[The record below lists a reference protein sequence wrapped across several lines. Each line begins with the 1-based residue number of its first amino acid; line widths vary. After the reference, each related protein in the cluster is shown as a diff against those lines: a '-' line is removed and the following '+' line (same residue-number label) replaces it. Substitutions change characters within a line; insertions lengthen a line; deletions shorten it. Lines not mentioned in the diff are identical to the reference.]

1 MGQTS
6 AGPAM
11 VINEIYYEP
20 VTAADHTEFIELY
33 NAGANPIGLDG
44 WCLDED
50 LSYCFAQGVVVQPG
64 GYLVVAADPAALQ
77 RKTGL
82 ACQGPFAGRLDGR
95 GARIVLRDASGRTV
109 DQVDYK
115 LGFPWPTGGP
125 GRSIELINAS
135 LDNGLG
141 GSWRASV
148 ASGGTPGAANSVRL
162 SNAPPQIRQV
172 GHSPQEPTSGR
183 SVVVT
188 AKVTD
193 PQGVGSVTLAYQ
205 VVQPGHYIP
214 AWLPVPLTTLEQD
227 AATAM
232 QKNPDLDAPG
242 RWTVLRMVDDG
253 TDADATAS
261 DGVFTAVIPGQPHR
275 TLVRYRITAADL
287 ASPSVSIT
295 VPYEDDGA
303 LNFAF
308 WVYDGVPAYVANTHS
323 VVGSPHAYSPEVLE
337 TLPVYHLITR
347 AEDLAQCYGY
357 RESDRIP
364 ADRVAAGQAFNWE
377 GALVFDGQVYDHVLF
392 RLDGGEGRYALS
404 GKRSMRVHFNRGHA
418 FQARDRYGRPTSQG
432 WQDLQVSRMFDGR
445 TAEETNAL
453 LQQGNFGLVETV
465 NSILWQLVGVPCRDT
480 HWFHFR
486 VVDGEQEAPDQYHGD
501 FWGLFLA
508 VEPYDSRFLSARN
521 LADGN
526 LYTLPAGAGKTDQME
541 RFQGRSAVTDSS
553 DLANLRSQVVP
564 GKTEAEL
571 RRWVDYDAFFRYL
584 AVAEAVRHYDVAASG
599 QDENVAFYFSLDS
612 TGASA
617 YGSAWYLPY
626 DTTATWG
633 PTASAGLTMAWK
645 ALEPAGSD
653 GQPHTSNP
661 GGLTALKTQFRS
673 EVRELRD
680 LLWNPE
686 TIDPLLDDL
695 ASLIGVFALADQD
708 RWTGVPEWA
717 YDAGQHNTFTASME
731 DKLSDMKRFAW
742 VGNQTWPSPD
752 ATGAVAPGGQTAVLD
767 QIAGQEGDA
776 GAIPNTPTVTYT
788 GPAGYPLDSLTFKA
802 SAFSSPQAAG
812 TFGVMAWRIA
822 EFSDVNSPQYDP
834 STRKYEMQAVWQSP
848 EITPYRSDVTIP
860 AGAGLQV
867 GHVYRVRSRM
877 KDNTGRWSH
886 WSAPV
891 QFTAGTPLDTRQID
905 SLRITEILASPAE
918 PPTSH
923 PNAEFV
929 EIKNIGASPIDL
941 SGVRFTEGI
950 GFTFGAMTLNPAQYA
965 VVVKSR
971 TAFESI
977 YGKDLPV
984 AGQFTGRL
992 DNAGESITLA
1002 DSRGLTIMRFSY
1014 DPTWYPE
1021 TQGPGYSLVATSA
1034 AMAGTVDWS
1043 TSAAWRASTL
1053 LGGSPGKG
1061 DPADVPAAGSI
1072 VINEVLAHSHE
1083 AAPDWIELYNTT
1095 SLPISIGGWFLSS
1108 SQKDPTRYQILSGTV
1123 VPAKGY
1129 AVFYENSSF
1138 GNPSAPG
1145 CRSAF
1150 ALSEAGDAVVLTS
1163 GYAGQPTGY
1172 TERVSFGASERGVS
1186 FGRYVRSDGE
1196 VQFVSMSEAT
1206 PGAANA
1212 YPKVGPVVINEVM
1225 YNPAGSSDAEYVELL
1240 NISSDPVTLYD
1251 AAAKLAWWFTDDP
1264 NKPGI
1269 QFSFSGVS
1277 DVTMA
1282 PGQYILLVRKLSV
1295 FKALYSV
1302 PAGIPVFEW
1311 ASGKLDNSGAKLD
1324 LTKAFDTD
1332 GLGTIGWVRVDR
1344 VVYSDGSHP
1353 SGSDP
1358 WPKDADGAGY
1368 SLSRIRSDRYGNDP
1382 TNWKAA
1388 LPSPGKANP

>member
-11 VINEIYYEP
+11 VINEICYEP
-20 VTAADHTEFIELY
+20 VTAADRTEFVELY

-82 ACQGPFAGRLDGR
+82 SCQGPLAGRLDGR

-115 LGFPWPTGGP
+115 LGFPWPTGGA

-141 GSWRASV
+141 GSWRASLTS
-148 ASGGTPGAANSVRL
+148 AGTPGAANSVRL

-172 GHSPQEPTSGR
+172 DHSPQEPGAGR

-205 VVQPGHYIP
+205 TVQPGHYIP
-214 AWLPVPLTTLEQD
+214 AWLPVPLATLERD
-227 AATAM
+227 ASTAM
-232 QKNPDLDAPG
+232 QKNPDLDDPG
-242 RWTVLRMVDDG
+242 RWTVIRMFDDG
-253 TDADATAS
+253 TGADATAS
-261 DGVFTAVIPGQPHR
+261 DGIFTAALPGQPHR

-287 ASPSVSIT
+287 APASVSIT

-308 WVYDGVPAYVANTHS
+308 WVYDGLPAYVADTHS
-323 VVGSPHAYSPEVLE
+323 ALGSPHTYSPEVLE

-347 AEDLAQCYGY
+347 AEDLAQCTGY
-357 RESDRIP
+357 QESDRIP

-392 RLDGGEGRYALS
+392 RLDGGDRYALS
-404 GKRSMRVHFNRGHA
+404 GKRSMRIHFNRAHA
-418 FQARDRYGRPTSQG
+418 FQARDRYGRLYGQN
-432 WQDLQVSRMFDGR
+432 WQDLQISRMFDDR
-445 TAEETNAL
+445 TAQEENVS
-453 LQQGNFGLVETV
+453 LQQGNFGLVETA
-465 NSILWQLVGVPCRDT
+465 NSILWQLIGVPCRDT

-486 VVDGEQEAPDQYHGD
+486 VVDGEQETPDQYHGD

-508 VEPYDSRFLSARN
+508 VEPYDSRFLSERN

-526 LYTLPAGAGKTDQME
+526 LYTLPAGAGKTAQME
-541 RFQGRSAVTDSS
+541 RIQGRTAVTDGS
-553 DLANLRSQVVP
+553 DLANLGNQVVP

-571 RRWVDYDAFFRYL
+571 GRWVDCDAFFRYL
-584 AVAEAVRHYDVAASG
+584 AVAEAVRHYDVAGSG
-599 QDENVAFYFSLDS
+599 QDENVAFYFSPDS
-612 TGASA
+612 TGANA

-626 DTTATWG
+626 DATLTWG
-633 PTASAGLTMAWK
+633 PTANAGLTMAWK
-645 ALEPAGSD
+645 ALEPAGID
-653 GQPHTSNP
+653 GLPHTANA

-673 EVRELRD
+673 QVRELRD

-695 ASLIGVFALADQD
+695 ASGIGLFALADQD
-708 RWTGVPEWA
+708 RWTGVPQWA
-717 YDAGQHNTFTASME
+717 YDAGQHNTFTLSME
-731 DKLSDMKRFAW
+731 DKLADMKQFAW
-742 VGNQTWPSPD
+742 VGNQTWSSPNG
-752 ATGAVAPGGQTAVLD
+752 TGAVPQGGQTAVLD
-767 QIAGQEGDA
+767 QIASQEGDA

-788 GPAGYPLDSLTFKA
+788 GPAGCPLDSLTFKA
-802 SAFSSPQAAG
+802 SAFSDPQGAG
-812 TFGVMAWRIA
+812 TFGAIAWRIA
-822 EFSDVNSPQYDP
+822 EFSDVNGPQYDP
-834 STRKYEMQAVWQSP
+834 STRKYEVQALWQSP
-848 EITPYRSDVTIP
+848 EITPYKADVTIP
-860 AGAGLQV
+860 GTGLQV
-867 GHVYRVRSRM
+867 GHVYRVRVRM

-886 WSAPV
+886 WSSPV
-891 QFTAGTPLDTRQID
+891 QFTAGAPLDTRQID
-905 SLRITEILASPAE
+905 GLRITEILAFPAE

-929 EIKNIGASPIDL
+929 EIKNIGPSAIDL
-941 SGVRFTEGI
+941 AGVRFTEGI
-950 GFTFGAMTLNPAQYA
+950 EFTFGAMTLSPAQYA
-965 VVVKSR
+965 VVVKDR

-977 YGKDLPV
+977 YGKGLPV

-992 DNAGESITLA
+992 DNAGESITLS
-1002 DSRGLTIMRFSY
+1002 DSRGLTIVRLSY

-1021 TQGPGYSLVATSA
+1021 TQGPGYSLVATSSA
-1034 AMAGTVDWS
+1034 TAGTVDWS
-1043 TSAAWRASTL
+1043 TSAAWRTSTL
-1053 LGGSPGKG
+1053 LGGSPGKE

-1072 VINEVLAHSHE
+1072 VINEALAHSHE
-1083 AAPDWIELYNTT
+1083 AAPDWIELCNTT
-1095 SLPISIGGWFLSS
+1095 HLPISIGGWFLSDNEN
-1108 SQKDPTRYQILSGTV
+1108 DPARYQIPSGTV

-1129 AVFYENSSF
+1129 VVFYENISF

-1145 CRSAF
+1145 SLSAF
-1150 ALSEAGDAVVLTS
+1150 ALSEAGDVVVLTS
-1163 GYAGQPTGY
+1163 GYAGQPTSY
-1172 TERVSFGASERGVS
+1172 TERVDFGASERGVS
-1186 FGRYVRSDGE
+1186 FGRYTRSDGD
-1196 VQFVSMSEAT
+1196 VHFISMSETT
-1206 PGAANA
+1206 PGAANT

-1225 YNPAGSSDAEYVELL
+1225 YNPAGSGDGEFVELL

-1264 NKPGI
+1264 DKPGI
-1269 QFSFSGVS
+1269 ELSFSGVS

-1282 PGQYILLVRKLSV
+1282 PGQYILLVKKLTV
-1295 FKALYSV
+1295 FKSLYSV
-1302 PAGIPVFEW
+1302 PAGTAVLEW
-1311 ASGKLDNSGAKLD
+1311 TGGKLDNSTAKLD

-1332 GLGTIGWVRVDR
+1332 GFGTIGWVRVDR

-1353 SGSDP
+1353 TGSDP
-1358 WPKDADGAGY
+1358 WPRDADGTGY
-1368 SLSRIRSDRYGNDP
+1368 SLTRIRSDRYGNDA